1 MAKKFLVS
9 LDLSKNEL
17 LNARIQ
23 NLASAPSSPV
33 TGQTYYDTALGK
45 FGVFNGT
52 TWDYMGTSEATG
64 DVSSNTAS
72 SVDGEVALFSG
83 TGGKTIKRATG
94 TGLAKLTSGVLSTA
108 TAGTDYLAPNGD
120 GSALTGITS
129 DQVSNE
135 SATSGTTVT
144 DAINDIDSRVSNSE
158 GDITTLQSDV
168 TTLQSTKADIT
179 YVDNA
184 VQGLSWKDAVVAA
197 TTGNVTLAGSA
208 PNTVDG
214 VTLAANDRILVRAQ
228 STGSQ
233 NGIYIVQTLGTGANG
248 TWVRANDADSS
259 ADIDAATV
267 YVEGGSTY
275 ADTVWTLTTDNPT
288 LGTTALTFAQINGG
302 AVPQAS
308 TTTQGK
314 VELATQ
320 AETQAKTDTD
330 RAVTPSGLA
339 DFARKYTGTIGDNS
353 ATSIAVT
360 HGLGSQWVTAQ
371 VFDASS
377 NAQVECDVVL
387 TSSTQTT
394 FTFATAPT
402 TNQYR
407 VVITGQTY

>member
-407 VVITGQTY
+407 VVITG